1 MVIKG
6 NNGNIGIGT
15 SSPNATLNVNGTTLL
30 NNNTTVLSSFNV
42 SGLTTLNNNTNI
54 KGITSIHNGNQY
66 AIQNGKMQSGSL
78 TIGDT
83 LFNYGY
89 QFYQT
94 LPTADG
100 PNWTTNTSGLLME
113 CLDSTEIAVYSSGV
127 DKVASLIGYQGTT
140 DTIYIGRNMGWGCPN
155 ILIAGNVT
163 APNLMRRQAFIFTCS
178 TPVNIGG
185 TTYYRYDID
194 LNLYTRSLTRY
205 SGTTL
210 LGKTR
215 KFKWMSWLTSG
226 VHETGN
232 DLNYDISCSYKYLS
246 PLIGLSI
253 CAYGWPVEN
262 RLLSSVNPNGPFLLR
277 NSFDYITFCCKIQNT
292 ITTAMII
299 DYL

>member
-1 MVIKG
+1 MRIHT
-6 NNGNIGIGT
+6 NGNVGIGT
-15 SSPNATLNVNGTTLL
+15 TTPETTLHVNGTTLL
-30 NNNTTVLSSFNV
+30 NNNTTVLSSLNI
-42 SGLTTLNNNTNI
+42 SGYTTLNNNTNI
-54 KGITSIHNGNQY
+54 KGIASIHNGNQY

-94 LPTADG
+94 SPTADG

-113 CLDSTEIAVYSSGV
+113 CLDCTEIAVYSSGV
-127 DKVASLIGYQGTT
+127 LKAASLIGYQGTT

-194 LNLYTRSLTRY
+194 LNLYTRTLPRY

-226 VHETGN
+226 VHESGY
-232 DLNYDISCSYKYLS
+232 DLNYDISCSYKYFS

-253 CAYGWPVEN
+253 CAYGWPFEN
-262 RLLSSVNPNGPFLLR
+262 KRLSLVNPNGPFLLR
-277 NSFDYITFCCKIQNT
+277 NTFDYITFCCGVENT
-292 ITTAMII
+292 IITAMII